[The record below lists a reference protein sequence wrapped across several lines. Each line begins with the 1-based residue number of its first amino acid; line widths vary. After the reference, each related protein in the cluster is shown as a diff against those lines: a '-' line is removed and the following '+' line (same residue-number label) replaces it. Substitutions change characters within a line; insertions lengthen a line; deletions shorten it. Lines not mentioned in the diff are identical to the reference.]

1 MYDFEKLLKRNEN
14 GSKKW
19 NVKYI
24 RERFG
29 VDLEKNFYPMFIADM
44 DFRLPENILKSI
56 LNLVECNFDL
66 GYFDIRD
73 ETFESIVNW
82 YKNNYNC
89 LIDRRWILPSIGVI
103 SLIGFSINRIL
114 NKGDRVLIFTPAYGP
129 FKDVLLNNE
138 MKPIYEN
145 LLLEDCRYFIDF
157 KNLENNIVKNEVR
170 VIMFCNPHN
179 PSGRCWSKQELEQL
193 VNMCKRHDILIISD
207 EVHGDISINENK
219 FISLSSYMDV
229 YDKIIVMSSPNKTF
243 NVAGLNISFLV
254 CKNDFIR
261 NEIDKSLH
269 DKKIHVNRF
278 SIECLT
284 LFYKDGYIWV
294 NELKKCIRENI
305 KIATDIISEV
315 SSISIIQPDAGYLLW
330 VKLNLVEDIDDFVLQ
345 LAKNKNVLLESGSR
359 FINNYQKFLRIN
371 VATSKKLLSEGLK
384 LFVDFYKQYVNEKEI
399 YQE

>member
-1 MYDFEKLLKRNEN
+1 
-14 GSKKW
+14 
-19 NVKYI
+19 
-24 RERFG
+24 
-29 VDLEKNFYPMFIADM
+29 MFIADM

-170 VIMFCNPHN
+170 GIMFCNPHN

-284 LFYKDGYIWV
+284 LFYKDGYTWV